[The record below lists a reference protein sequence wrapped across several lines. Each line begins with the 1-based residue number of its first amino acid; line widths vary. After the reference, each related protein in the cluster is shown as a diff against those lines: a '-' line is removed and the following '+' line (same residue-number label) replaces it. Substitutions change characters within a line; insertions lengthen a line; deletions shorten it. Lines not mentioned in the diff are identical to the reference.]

1 MSDSPRKQDAS
12 SPPTTPS
19 EPAAPER
26 RRRGR
31 RLLAASAAGA
41 ALAVSG
47 CEPFMTTNPAPCIY
61 DSGFYDWDCD
71 PSNGVD
77 GEPRPDADAGTD
89 AGTDGGT
96 LVDP

>member
-1 MSDSPRKQDAS
+1 MSDFPRKQDAS
-12 SPPTTPS
+12 SPPTPS

-31 RLLAASAAGA
+31 MLQAASAAGA

-61 DSGFYDWDCD
+61 DGGFYDDDCD
-71 PSNGVD
+71 PSNGVN
-77 GEPRPDADAGTD
+77 GEPQQHADAGAD

-96 LVDP
+96 LVNP